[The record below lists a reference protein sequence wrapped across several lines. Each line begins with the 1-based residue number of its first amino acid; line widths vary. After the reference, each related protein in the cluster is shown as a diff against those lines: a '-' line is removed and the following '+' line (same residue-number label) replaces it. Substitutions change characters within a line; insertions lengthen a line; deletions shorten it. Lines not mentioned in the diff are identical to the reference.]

1 MNDYFKECCDTI
13 VANSCKPM
21 RISKSSIIKRKCS
34 KKDAVIMGASEE
46 LLGNASQL
54 YLIPPEEQIEIMNE
68 NTIETST
75 NEGYDIEKEV
85 TEMSVGR

>member
-1 MNDYFKECCDTI
+1 MNEYFKECCDTI

-34 KKDAVIMGASEE
+34 KKDAVILGASEE

>member
-1 MNDYFKECCDTI
+1 
-13 VANSCKPM
+13 
-21 RISKSSIIKRKCS
+21 
-34 KKDAVIMGASEE
+34 MGASEE

>member
-13 VANSCKPM
+13 VANSCKPI
-21 RISKSSIIKRKCS
+21 RVSKSSIIKRKCS

>member
-21 RISKSSIIKRKCS
+21 RVSKSSIIKRKCS

-54 YLIPPEEQIEIMNE
+54 YLIPPEEQIEVMNE

>member
-1 MNDYFKECCDTI
+1 
-13 VANSCKPM
+13 
-21 RISKSSIIKRKCS
+21 
-34 KKDAVIMGASEE
+34 
-46 LLGNASQL
+46 L

-85 TEMSVGR
+85 TEMSVSR

>member
-21 RISKSSIIKRKCS
+21 RVKKSSIIKRKCS
-34 KKDAVIMGASEE
+34 KKDMVIIGASEE
-46 LLGNASQL
+46 LLGQSSQL
-54 YLIPPEEQIEIMNE
+54 YLIPPDEQIEVMHE
-68 NTIETST
+68 NTIETSS

-85 TEMSVGR
+85 TEMSVSR